1 MKRELRLRE
10 DITELKNIVEEIY
23 EQLGS
28 MRCILKKYPEVYEKA
43 LRSWIANIDTLL
55 ENRDGWMD
63 RSTRAQ
69 DTIETLEQMLENGD
83 LDDDEYND
91 EDGDNDDEDDEVI
104 DVEPDDEDNYVD
116 FG

>member
-1 MKRELRLRE
+1 MKRELRE
-10 DITELKNIVEEIY
+10 DIEELRGLVDEMY

-43 LRSWIANIDTLL
+43 LRSWVANIDTLL

-69 DTIETLEQMLENGD
+69 DTIEALEQMLEDGD
-83 LDDDEYND
+83 LD
-91 EDGDNDDEDDEVI
+91 DNDDEDN
-104 DVEPDDEDNYVD
+104 DDEDNDDEV
-116 FG
+116 

>member
-1 MKRELRLRE
+1 MEQIRKDIEELRVLVNE
-10 DITELKNIVEEIY
+10 VYDS
-23 EQLGS
+23 LGS
-28 MRCILKKYPEVYEKA
+28 MRCILKKYPEMYEKV
-43 LRSWIANIDTLL
+43 LRSWSWIANIDTLL